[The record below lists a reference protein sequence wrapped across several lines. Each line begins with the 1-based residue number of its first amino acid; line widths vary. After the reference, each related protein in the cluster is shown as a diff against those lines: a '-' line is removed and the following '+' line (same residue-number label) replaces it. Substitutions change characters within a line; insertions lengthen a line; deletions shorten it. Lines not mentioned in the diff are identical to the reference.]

1 MSKTTSVSITVTLN
15 STISGPPYD
24 MSDCQC
30 VIVLD
35 DGTSSTLTGWGQV
48 KIPVP
53 VNNGARFSLAVRDS
67 GFSSATNPSSIAGW
81 ALTFLPRPGTS
92 QASPFGNNAH
102 TLTGGAVSSSGNL
115 FPLDLGNAK
124 IKQSG
129 GWDWVLMAQM
139 ITGPAGQQAIRC
151 FASDPEMEVE
161 F

>member
-1 MSKTTSVSITVTLN
+1 MAKTTSVAITVTLN
-15 STISGPPYD
+15 STSSGPPYD
-24 MSDCQC
+24 MNDCQC
-30 VIVLD
+30 VISQD

-53 VNNGARFSLAVRDS
+53 VNNGAQFSLAVRDS
-67 GFSSATNPSSIAGW
+67 GFNSATNPSSIVGW

-92 QASPFGNNAH
+92 QASPFGNNVN
-102 TLTGGAVSSSGNL
+102 TLTGGAVSGTGNL
-115 FPLDLGNAK
+115 FPLNVGNSK

-129 GWDWVLMAQM
+129 GWDWVLMAQVN
-139 ITGPAGQQAIRC
+139 TGPAGQQAIKC